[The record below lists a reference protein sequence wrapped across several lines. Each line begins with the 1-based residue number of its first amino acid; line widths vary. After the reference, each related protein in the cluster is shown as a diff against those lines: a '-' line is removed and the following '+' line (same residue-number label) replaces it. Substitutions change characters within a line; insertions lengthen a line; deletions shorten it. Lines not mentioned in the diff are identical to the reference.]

1 MHKLTLLAVLTL
13 VLSEE
18 IKFTDLG
25 DKSLFIEDIQK
36 VFLYHNQVKLI
47 VGVDTSVIQQ
57 AKEKATDQLSKLN
70 QLCKQSNCRESAEI
84 NVLKIKINTLESKFI
99 HYKNLMHLRVK
110 RGLFNFVG
118 SISKTLFGTLD
129 NSDLNLINQNMD
141 KLFDTNNKMT
151 QVVKNQ
157 TLMIKNVL
165 KLSNV
170 EQLSE
175 KILETEDFALNIIG
189 LESFIYQII
198 EQIDTTVTAILIG
211 KQGIIHP
218 DILTNEQFL
227 LAYTKLIKESNMY
240 NALEPVEGNV
250 QLIYDISNIK
260 INLKEAKIVY
270 IIDIPILETTEW
282 ILRKYYPI
290 PKKTGTIFST
300 INIPETHTP
309 NNIRIHWN
317 RSGIFR

>member
-157 TLMIKNVL
+157 TLKIKNLV

-189 LESFIYQII
+189 LESFIYEII

-211 KQGIIHP
+211 KQGI
-218 DILTNEQFL
+218 TRTF
-227 LAYTKLIKESNMY
+227 
-240 NALEPVEGNV
+240 
-250 QLIYDISNIK
+250 
-260 INLKEAKIVY
+260 
-270 IIDIPILETTEW
+270 
-282 ILRKYYPI
+282 
-290 PKKTGTIFST
+290 
-300 INIPETHTP
+300 
-309 NNIRIHWN
+309 
-317 RSGIFR
+317 

>member
-36 VFLYHNQVKLI
+36 IFLYHNQVKLI

-57 AKEKATDQLSKLN
+57 AKEKATYQLSKLN

-99 HYKNLMHLRVK
+99 HYKNLMHLRMK

-189 LESFIYQII
+189 LESFIYEII
-198 EQIDTTVTAILIG
+198 EQIDTTVTTILIG
-211 KQGIIHP
+211 KQGI
-218 DILTNEQFL
+218 TRTF
-227 LAYTKLIKESNMY
+227 
-240 NALEPVEGNV
+240 
-250 QLIYDISNIK
+250 
-260 INLKEAKIVY
+260 
-270 IIDIPILETTEW
+270 
-282 ILRKYYPI
+282 
-290 PKKTGTIFST
+290 
-300 INIPETHTP
+300 
-309 NNIRIHWN
+309 
-317 RSGIFR
+317 

>member
-1 MHKLTLLAVLTL
+1 M
-13 VLSEE
+13 
-18 IKFTDLG
+18 
-25 DKSLFIEDIQK
+25 
-36 VFLYHNQVKLI
+36 KLI

-99 HYKNLMHLRVK
+99 HYKILMHLRVK

-175 KILETEDFALNIIG
+175 KILET
-189 LESFIYQII
+189 
-198 EQIDTTVTAILIG
+198 
-211 KQGIIHP
+211 
-218 DILTNEQFL
+218 
-227 LAYTKLIKESNMY
+227 
-240 NALEPVEGNV
+240 
-250 QLIYDISNIK
+250 
-260 INLKEAKIVY
+260 
-270 IIDIPILETTEW
+270 
-282 ILRKYYPI
+282 
-290 PKKTGTIFST
+290 
-300 INIPETHTP
+300 
-309 NNIRIHWN
+309 
-317 RSGIFR
+317 